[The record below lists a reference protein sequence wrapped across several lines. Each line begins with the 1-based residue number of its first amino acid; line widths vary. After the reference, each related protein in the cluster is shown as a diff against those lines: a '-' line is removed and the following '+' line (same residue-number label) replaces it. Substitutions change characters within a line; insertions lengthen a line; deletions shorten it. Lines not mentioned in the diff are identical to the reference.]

1 MGLINRLF
9 GGTSE
14 AIATDK
20 FPWIPLTNSEQL
32 EDIEVLSKGKVQVIF
47 KYSTRCGINR
57 IVMKEFEKAYESS
70 EQDFDFYFLDILS
83 FRSVSNTIATRF
95 EVIHESPQVLVIK
108 NGAAIAHASH
118 SEINRL
124 DLKVFIME

>member
-9 GGTSE
+9 GSTTE
-14 AIATDK
+14 ALETDK

-32 EDIEVLSKGKVQVIF
+32 EDLEVHSKNKIQVIF

-57 IVMKEFEKAYESS
+57 IVMKEFEKAYKSS
-70 EQDFDFYFLDILS
+70 EQDFDFYYLDILS

-95 EVIHESPQVLVIK
+95 DVVHESPQVLVIK
-108 NGAAIAHASH
+108 NGVVVSHASH
-118 SEINRL
+118 SAINQL
-124 DLKVFIME
+124 DLNAIL

>member
-9 GGTSE
+9 GGTE
-14 AIATDK
+14 ALATDK
-20 FPWIPLTNSEQL
+20 FPWVSLTNSEQL
-32 EDIEVLSKGKVQVIF
+32 EDIEVRSNNKVQVIF
-47 KYSTRCGINR
+47 KYSSRCGINR

-83 FRSVSNTIATRF
+83 FRSVSKTIATRF

-108 NGAAIAHASH
+108 KGVVVVHASH

-124 DLKVFIME
+124 DLKAT

>member
-9 GGTSE
+9 GGTE
-14 AIATDK
+14 ALATDK
-20 FPWIPLTNSEQL
+20 FPWVSLTNSEQL
-32 EDIEVLSKGKVQVIF
+32 EDIEVRSNNKVQVIF
-47 KYSTRCGINR
+47 KYSSRCGINR

-70 EQDFDFYFLDILS
+70 QQDFDFYFLDILS
-83 FRSVSNTIATRF
+83 FRSVSKTIATRF

-108 NGAAIAHASH
+108 KGVVVVHASH

-124 DLKVFIME
+124 DLKAT

>member
-9 GGTSE
+9 GRTTE
-14 AIATDK
+14 AVDTDK
-20 FPWIPLTNSEQL
+20 FPWVSLTNSEQL
-32 EDIEVLSKGKVQVIF
+32 EDIEVRSNNKVQVIF
-47 KYSTRCGINR
+47 KYSSRCGINR

-83 FRSVSNTIATRF
+83 FKSVSNTIATRF
-95 EVIHESPQVLVIK
+95 EVVHESPQVLVIK
-108 NGAAIAHASH
+108 KGVVVAHASH

-124 DLKVFIME
+124 DLKAT

>member
-9 GGTSE
+9 GGTTE
-14 AIATDK
+14 ALDSGK
-20 FPWIPLTNSEQL
+20 FHWIPLTNSEQL
-32 EDIEVLSKGKVQVIF
+32 DIIESRSKVKVQVIF

-57 IVMKEFEKAYESS
+57 IVMKGFEKANESS

-83 FRSVSNTIATRF
+83 FRSVSNTITTRF

-108 NGAAIAHASH
+108 KGVVVAHASH

-124 DLKVFIME
+124 DLNVFIID